1 MIYNDLNKIC
11 LSRFINIFLG
21 DIDKVVQG
29 GRYSIREKALAAEK
43 LCNEYLSIIGGMSVS
58 AQINRKNEVLKIQ
71 IRLNCLAICQELI
84 SSGNW
89 SDAVEVMSA
98 LGYKFREDEHD
109 KIKNRISSVSASD
122 NYRLAKLQE
131 TSPDIGKIKMDREY
145 FTKERVSLM
154 SHVKMHI
161 DENTFSAKEYAY
173 MVKRMCDDIDAM
185 IRSTSKKK

>member
-1 MIYNDLNKIC
+1 
-11 LSRFINIFLG
+11 
-21 DIDKVVQG
+21 
-29 GRYSIREKALAAEK
+29 
-43 LCNEYLSIIGGMSVS
+43 
-58 AQINRKNEVLKIQ
+58 
-71 IRLNCLAICQELI
+71 
-84 SSGNW
+84 
-89 SDAVEVMSA
+89 MSA